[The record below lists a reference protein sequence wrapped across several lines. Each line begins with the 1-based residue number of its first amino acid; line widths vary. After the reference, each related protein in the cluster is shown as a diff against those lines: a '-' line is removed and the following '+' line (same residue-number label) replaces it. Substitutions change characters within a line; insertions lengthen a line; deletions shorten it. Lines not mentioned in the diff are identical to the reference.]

1 MDTAADPGCVEGD
14 KLPHEANPDLLT
26 PALKPIRQTVQHA
39 GLIVGALL
47 LIFGLAGVLVPQ
59 LAVFG
64 VPFFAMIACAGLGA
78 LLAALGDQAKVTHP
92 GVVLTGASAIAIAF
106 YFVWYEGYQKIQ
118 ELMYQ
123 AEVKVI
129 GTKPEAMDGSRLVLY
144 AENEP
149 FLSFIDAP
157 MTINPAGA
165 ITYELRMP
173 YQRAAQFR
181 EFGCSTIVIKDKN
194 KNIIN
199 SFDFIPRT
207 TMPAD
212 LSVVFQ
218 LIYDVAGNKL
228 LYTKNASPREEAT
241 PCGNSAQTSA
251 QKQTVEIIN
260 SVKQEVTDSPPV
272 APQTMQKVAEKA
284 KELPTL
290 KPDVIGWT
298 YFGTRNNIA
307 NTYTEKFYENQTHP
321 KAVMPSTND
330 ILEAQTNVKMRSG
343 PRTFNGS
350 TGQYETPPELLTIL
364 PGQRI
369 RVGGNPIVVKDI
381 GVWVPVKEVLSN

>member
-1 MDTAADPGCVEGD
+1 MDSTSNPGGVEGD
-14 KLPHEANPDLLT
+14 KLPHEPNPHSPT
-26 PALKPIRQTVQHA
+26 LKPIRQTVQHA
-39 GLIVGALL
+39 GLLVGALL

-64 VPFFAMIACAGLGA
+64 VAFFAMIACAGLGA

-123 AEVKVI
+123 AEVRVI
-129 GTKPEAMDGSRLVLY
+129 GTKAEAMDGSQLVLS

-149 FLSFIDAP
+149 FIFIDAP

-194 KNIIN
+194 KNIIT

-218 LIYDVAGNKL
+218 LIYDVAENKL
-228 LYTKNASPREEAT
+228 LYTKNGSSREEAT
-241 PCGNSAQTSA
+241 PCGKSAQTSA
-251 QKQTVEIIN
+251 QKQTVEIID
-260 SVKQEVTDSPPV
+260 SAKQEVTTPRPA
-272 APQTMQKVAEKA
+272 APQTKQKVAEED
-284 KELPTL
+284 KELPPL

-298 YFGTRNNIA
+298 YFGTRNNVA

-321 KAVMPSTND
+321 KATMPSTND
-330 ILEAQTNVKMRSG
+330 ILEAQTNVKMRNG
-343 PRTFNGS
+343 PRTFNPS
-350 TGQYETPPELLTIL
+350 TGKYETPAELLTIL
-364 PGQRI
+364 PGKRI
-369 RVGGNPIVVKDI
+369 RVGGNPTVVKDI
-381 GVWVPVKEVLSN
+381 GVWVPVKEVLE